1 MEKKYHFL
9 YRESIIFFILQ
20 FKIVKI
26 MKLTCLLL
34 LLSVSLAFASQSYA
48 QKAII
53 SLNITNKAVVDVLD
67 EIEAQTDFQFFYNNK
82 IIDVNRKVSVD
93 AKDSNVFAILKQ
105 IFENTDVVYKVVD
118 NDIILALSET
128 SDIFQEKRKITGV
141 VTDQKTGETI
151 IGANVLVKGSST
163 NGTVTDMEGR
173 FSLEVSDDNIL
184 VVSYI
189 GYKTKEIVV
198 KSNSVFEI
206 KIEEDSESLDE
217 VVVVGYGTQKKVN
230 LTGSVSALN
239 TKDIEKLKVT
249 QTSQLLAGMVSGIN
263 VTQGSGQPGA
273 DQSYVRIRGL
283 GTFSSAGNT
292 PLVLVDGLS
301 SSLENVNANDIESIS
316 VLKDAASASIYGTR
330 AANGVIL
337 IKTKSGKEGKARI
350 TYQGNFGFSR
360 PAETPKIVD
369 SWVYAEMY
377 NEALINGGSSPQ
389 YTADEIAKFKSG
401 EDPDNYPN
409 KRHYDDLISSGSGFQ
424 TNHYIG
430 LTGGNDKNSYMF
442 SLGYL
447 NQNGIVAETNY
458 RRYNVM
464 FNASSKLRDNF
475 KVNVKFSGQKGDRN
489 QPTAVDSNPPEGVEG
504 LISYAIKVPNTIAGK
519 RSDGYYGNQTGFTI
533 EGWMDSESFIKN
545 NDVDVIAS
553 ANFEW
558 NILKDLK
565 LTGVAGYDYTNSDY
579 KKFRPTLVIDQYTT
593 ASPSDLRVRSTQNS
607 LLTLQ
612 AYLNYDLTIKE
623 NLFHFL
629 LGYSQESNENKWVEA
644 YRDNFPGNALYEINA
659 GSASNQ
665 QNSGSASEWALA
677 SFFGRINYSFKDR
690 YLVELNARYDGSSRF
705 PKNNRWG
712 FFPSVSGGWI
722 ISQEDFFNVSVMNNL
737 KLRASWGTLGNQ
749 NIGDYPY
756 QQVIALGI
764 NAPFGVSEVLQP
776 GAAATTV
783 PSTNITWES
792 TEVVNV
798 GADVG
803 LFNNKL
809 TFTVDYYFKET
820 SDILYNVTASK
831 ILGMTP
837 SVQNAGT
844 VVNKGLD
851 LSIQHRNVIGDF
863 SYGITANVSYV
874 KNRVKK
880 LANVEKDIA
889 GGLFLD
895 YSLKSI
901 YGYVTDGFF
910 NSQEEINN
918 YAKQPRTAKPG
929 DLKLVDISGP
939 DGVPDG
945 VVNADYDRKI
955 IGDQFP
961 NYNFGLNINA
971 SYKNVDFLL
980 NMSGVAGMNRLIEGY
995 QGNAFYWGSNP
1006 QEWMVEGRWTDTNH
1020 NATYPR
1026 MLVLGGGEQQF
1037 YTSTYRVAN
1046 ASFLRINDIQLGY
1059 TFPSSMIHFLGMS
1072 NLRVYASI
1080 KNLATFHSYL
1090 DGWDPERTSMY
1101 PAVRDFMAGISITF

>member
-9 YRESIIFFILQ
+9 YRENLIFFFLPPNT
-20 FKIVKI
+20 VKFV
-26 MKLTCLLL
+26 KLTCLLL
-34 LLSVSLAFASQSYA
+34 FFSVSFAFAAESYA
-48 QKAII
+48 QKTMI
-53 SLNITNKAVVDVLD
+53 SLHIADQAIADVL
-67 EIEAQTDFQFFYNNK
+67 EQIEAQTDFRFFYNNK
-82 IIDVNRKVSVD
+82 IVDLNQKVSVEVREE
-93 AKDSNVFAILKQ
+93 NVFVVLKRL
-105 IFENTDVVYKVVD
+105 FESTDVVYKVVD
-118 NDIILALSET
+118 KDIILTLSRV
-128 SDIFQEKRKITGV
+128 SAVAPDKRMIVGVIT
-141 VTDQKTGETI
+141 DLHTGEI
-151 IGANVLVKGSST
+151 VIGANVVVKGSAT

-173 FSLEVSDDNIL
+173 FSLEVAQGDIL
-184 VVSYI
+184 VVSYV
-189 GYKTKEIVV
+189 GYKTKEMVV
-198 KSNSVFEI
+198 KKNEI
-206 KIEEDSESLDE
+206 VNIRIEEDAESLEE

-230 LTGSVSALN
+230 LTGSVAALN

-273 DQSYVRIRGL
+273 DQSSVRVRGL

-337 IKTKSGKEGKARI
+337 IKTKSGKEGKVRI

-360 PAETPKIVD
+360 PVDTPDIVD

-389 YTADEIAKFKSG
+389 YTTEEIAKFKSG
-401 EDPDNYPN
+401 EDPDNYAN
-409 KRHYDDLISSGSGFQ
+409 KRHYDDLIRSGNGFQ
-424 TNHYIG
+424 TNHHVG
-430 LTGGNDKNSYMF
+430 VTGGTDKSSYMF
-442 SLGYL
+442 SVGYL
-447 NQNGIVAETNY
+447 SQNGIVAETNY
-458 RRYNVM
+458 KRYNVM
-464 FNASSKLRDNF
+464 FNASSQLRDNF
-475 KVNVKFSGQKGDRN
+475 KLNVKFSGQKGDRN

-504 LISYAIKVPNTIAGK
+504 IISYAIKVPNTIAGK

-533 EGWMDSESFIKN
+533 EGWMDSESFIKDK
-545 NDVDVIAS
+545 DVDVIAS

-579 KKFRPTLVIDQYTT
+579 KKFRPTLVIDPYTT
-593 ASPSDLRVRSTQNS
+593 ASPSELKVRNTRNS

-612 AYLNYDLTIKE
+612 AYLNYDLALK
-623 NLFHFL
+623 NHLFHLL
-629 LGYSQESNENKWVEA
+629 LGYSQESNKNEWIEA
-644 YRDNFPGNALYEINA
+644 LRDHFPGNALYEINA

-665 QNSGSASEWALA
+665 QNAGSASEWALV

-690 YLVELNARYDGSSRF
+690 YLLELNARYDGSSRF

-722 ISQEDFFNVSVMNNL
+722 ISQEEFFQRSVINNL

-756 QQVIALGI
+756 QQVIALGM
-764 NAPFGVSEVLQP
+764 NAPFGVSEMLWP

-783 PSTNITWES
+783 PSTDITWES

-798 GADVG
+798 GMDVG
-803 LFNNKL
+803 LFDNKL
-809 TFTVDYYFKET
+809 LFTADYYFKET

-844 VVNKGLD
+844 VTNKGID
-851 LSIQHRNVIGDF
+851 LSVQHRNMIGDF
-863 SYGITANVSYV
+863 SYGIAANVSYV

-895 YSLKSI
+895 HSLESI

-910 NSQEEINN
+910 NSQKEIDN

-945 VVNADYDRKI
+945 VVNADYDRKV
-955 IGDQFP
+955 IGDKFP
-961 NYNFGLNINA
+961 NFNFGLNLNA
-971 SYKNVDFLL
+971 AYKQVDFLL
-980 NMSGVAGMNRLIEGY
+980 NMSGVAGMDRLIEGY

-1006 QEWMVEGRWTDTNH
+1006 QKWMVEGRWTETNP

-1026 MLVLGGGEQQF
+1026 MLILGGGEQQF

-1059 TFPSSMIHFLGMS
+1059 TFPSSMIRFLGMS
-1072 NLRVYASI
+1072 AMRVYVSV
-1080 KNLATFHSYL
+1080 KNLATFHNYL
-1090 DGWDPERTSMY
+1090 EGWDPERTSMY